1 MSHHLFSASLL
12 QLSWVWCAKVYVTL
26 ALKRR
31 GGGRIDGGRRG
42 DVRIIG
48 NVRTIRLPAIRTSLS
63 LSLFHSSLAGSQ
75 ATTAGEL
82 SSSEK
87 TGNGERGR

>member
-12 QLSWVWCAKVYVTL
+12 QLSWIRCAKVYAAL

-31 GGGRIDGGRRG
+31 SGGRIDVGRHG

-63 LSLFHSSLAGSQ
+63 LSSTLHLQ
-75 ATTAGEL
+75 ATRQQQQA
-82 SSSEK
+82 
-87 TGNGERGR
+87 N